1 MYTVYRVEHGMP
13 DMVIGIARTT
23 GEAANM
29 IEDDRE
35 WLGRRADYRWH
46 YEEGKDVAERDDT
59 RVS

>member
-1 MYTVYRVEHGMP
+1 MP
-13 DMVIGIARTT
+13 DMVIGIAKTT

-29 IEDDRE
+29 IEEDRD

-46 YEEGKDVAERDDT
+46 YEEGKDDAERDDT

>member
-1 MYTVYRVEHGMP
+1 MYTVYRTEHGMP
-13 DMVIGIARTT
+13 DMVIGIAKTT

-29 IEDDRE
+29 IEEDRE

-46 YEEGKDVAERDDT
+46 YEEGKNVADRDDH